1 MRGGGSGGGGGL
13 FGRHHLRSTPR
24 LSLDRFLW
32 DHQQQLENKRENSLV
47 TDHNFYDVSSS
58 SSSAVSWLDFQ
69 ESAFTESAAVSDL
82 GLRSGGLAFDKGS
95 GKRAKG
101 RSSPPLIKGQWTDEE
116 DRNLIR
122 LVKQYGVRKWAQV
135 ADKMVGRA
143 GKQCRERWQN
153 HLRPDIKKDSWSE
166 EEERVLVE
174 AHEELGNKW
183 AEIAK
188 RITGRTENS
197 IKNHWNATKRRQTS
211 KRKTT
216 TKKLPPEAAA
226 HGVRGGSSS
235 STSSNPTNKSTVLQD
250 YIRTKYLTPNDKSF
264 SSSAAAVV
272 SEDRRRPPPIP
283 LNDPSL
289 SNDDVSPSFMIHQM
303 SSHEDDIIFMQTLF
317 GGNPLRDHGV
327 TDDCHAMSYDDSVIE
342 GSQDQDMSY
351 GDCLPLEGGVEVYQ
365 GSECG
370 LPPSLPTVTLPV
382 PPEGNHH
389 PAADRYISY
398 LLDGGDGSSA
408 RADPFEAM
416 SRAGLSY
423 PPYDYSPSPL
433 SALTGKGGKG
443 RDMDLMELIFCSSRS
458 SQGSNNTNED

>member
-1 MRGGGSGGGGGL
+1 MRGGGSGGGGSGGI

-32 DHQQQLENKRENSLV
+32 DHQQQQENKRENLLFS
-47 TDHNFYDVSSS
+47 DHNLYDVSSS

-69 ESAFTESAAVSDL
+69 ESALTESGAVSDL
-82 GLRSGGLAFDKGS
+82 GQRSGGLAFDKGS
-95 GKRAKG
+95 GKKVKC

-216 TKKLPPEAAA
+216 TTKKPPPEAAA
-226 HGVRGGSSS
+226 GRGGSSS
-235 STSSNPTNKSTVLQD
+235 STSSTTSSNPTNKSTVLQD
-250 YIRTKYLTPNDKSF
+250 YIRTKYLTP
-264 SSSAAAVV
+264 AADVV
-272 SEDRRRPPPIP
+272 SDDRRRPPTIP
-283 LNDPSL
+283 LHGPSL

-317 GGNPLRDHGV
+317 GGNPLRDQGV
-327 TDDCHAMSYDDSVIE
+327 TDECHAMSYDDSVIE

-351 GDCLPLEGGVEVYQ
+351 GDCPPSEGGVEVYQ
-365 GSECG
+365 GSEGG

-408 RADPFEAM
+408 RADQFEAM
-416 SRAGLSY
+416 SRAGLSC
-423 PPYDYSPSPL
+423 PPFDYSPSPL
-433 SALTGKGGKG
+433 SALTGMGGKG